1 MMLNNKTTMKSCC
14 MNVFIIEVKKK
25 DMKTRKQDGDYIYV
39 NRNKS
44 IEFYYITLLFLSK
57 KMLVTPLHDEKK
69 NIYSILKIPIAY
81 ICETPLFAE
90 INTSN

>member
-1 MMLNNKTTMKSCC
+1 

-69 NIYSILKIPIAY
+69 EY
-81 ICETPLFAE
+81 I
-90 INTSN
+90 